1 MQQTSIAM
9 DIAQMRPGDSI
20 DVFFPQGFKV
30 VYTKTEFRADGSL
43 GKVVRSEE
51 LVRMNAYYWDDDD
64 HRTKDYYFY
73 DAQGQRFAKMFDLTS
88 DSREKVW
95 NFIRTA

>member
-1 MQQTSIAM
+1 MTLYEQIERMQ
-9 DIAQMRPGDSI
+9 PGDSI
-20 DVFFPQGFKV
+20 NVFFPQGFNV
-30 VYTKTEFRADGSL
+30 VYTTTEFRADGSL

-51 LVRMNAYYWDDDD
+51 LARMNAYYWDEDD
-64 HRTKDYYFY
+64 HCTKDYYFY
-73 DAQGQRFAKMFDLTS
+73 DAQGNRFAKMFDLTS

>member
-20 DVFFPQGFKV
+20 DVFFPQGFNV
-30 VYTKTEFRADGSL
+30 VYTRRERQSDGAWSD
-43 GKVVRSEE
+43 VEHSEE

-73 DAQGQRFAKMFDLTS
+73 DAQGNRFAKMFDLTS